1 MLHLPC
7 PLAPTVLR
15 AAVGVLVSA
24 LLPAAAWAEAS
35 PYALT
40 VSQSVRHDSN
50 LLRLTGQQTPPVG
63 LSRADTV
70 ATTSLVGS
78 LDQPIGRQRLL
89 AMADLDLNRY
99 SKNSSYNDL
108 GYALMV
114 GADWDTINRLSGQL
128 RASAERVTRP
138 DLRDQGNGV
147 VTTDNAQST
156 RRLSANVVYGGRARL
171 ALEAGVAHRQLR
183 YSAGSSRFRHL
194 DEDTLHAAV
203 RHQFSAGLN
212 AGALLRHTRSS
223 YPFLLSSLPDSRDR
237 RRRTDIGVTSNWT
250 PTATSRVQA
259 QLAHTQVRHD
269 QLSGRDYTAP
279 TGALSWAY
287 TPGGRWRLDA
297 SLARWAGQDELS
309 TSSSALSRTSD
320 TASLRGEYQI
330 TGKTTLNAGLRWT
343 RRDLQGGTGNLS
355 GSDTG
360 HGMNL
365 GVVWQA
371 SRGISVGCEL
381 TREQRGRNSSGLVD
395 ESFNA
400 NGFGCSASLTLR

>member
-1 MLHLPC
+1 MPHPPC
-7 PLAPTVLR
+7 PHAPTLLR
-15 AAVGVLVSA
+15 AAV
-24 LLPAAAWAEAS
+24 LLMAAASLPGTAWAEAS

-50 LLRLTGQQTPPVG
+50 VLRLTGQQTAPNG
-63 LSRADTV
+63 LSRGDTV
-70 ATTSLVGS
+70 STTSLVAS
-78 LDQPIGRQRLL
+78 LDQPISRQRLL

-147 VTTDNAQST
+147 ITSDNAQST
-156 RRLSANVVYGGRARL
+156 RRFSANVVYGGRARL
-171 ALEAGVAHRQLR
+171 ALEAGVAHRQLS
-183 YSAGSSRFRHL
+183 YSASSSRFRNL
-194 DEDTLHAAV
+194 DENVVHAAV

-212 AGALLRHTRSS
+212 AGVLLRETRSN

-237 RRRTDIGVTSNWT
+237 RRRTDIGVTTNWI

-259 QLAHTQVRHD
+259 QLAHSQVRHE
-269 QLSGRDYTAP
+269 QRNSRDYTAP
-279 TGALSWAY
+279 TGALSWVY
-287 TPGGRWRLDA
+287 TPGGRWRLEA
-297 SLARWAGQDELS
+297 RLAREAGQEELS
-309 TSSSALSRTSD
+309 TSSTALSRTSD

-330 TGKTTLNAGLRWT
+330 TGKTTLNAGMRWA
-343 RRDLQGGTGNLS
+343 RRDLQGGTNNVS

-360 HGMNL
+360 HGLNL

-400 NGFGCSASLTLR
+400 NGFGCTASLTLR